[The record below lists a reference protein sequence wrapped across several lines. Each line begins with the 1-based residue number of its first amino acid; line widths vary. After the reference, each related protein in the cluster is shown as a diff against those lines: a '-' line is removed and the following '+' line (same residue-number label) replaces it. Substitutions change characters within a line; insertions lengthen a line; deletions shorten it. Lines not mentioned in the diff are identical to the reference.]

1 MDLLSTRLRTA
12 ADAVAVLGD
21 CAADVAV
28 LQDGELR
35 GAQDRVTVLRQ
46 CVDRYAAFI
55 AGEIAHRSR
64 PEAGHGGMAQSAGFV
79 SPEAMIQSIGKLSR
93 PEAVKLVQL
102 GTIIAETEAAESLT
116 AGTVGAAEEGGA
128 GDDASTGPAIPFASL
143 APPWQAPLV
152 AALAEGVLSSDCFHA
167 IQRSLGDVS
176 PGIPAAG
183 LTAACE
189 ELLESAA
196 GLSPDQ
202 LFRKALH
209 LRDEL
214 DRDGIDRREKQ
225 RRDDRTLR
233 TWWDGAGM
241 YCGKFRLAPEEGTIL
256 AGAIDQILSP
266 RRGGPRMVDPEEKAA
281 ADALLNDGRTTE
293 QIAADALVD
302 MIRVA
307 VDADPGTIFGTHR
320 PAVRVIVT
328 DADLHN
334 GAGHGRIEGH
344 PDPVSFRTVE
354 RHLCDTGAIAVGFD
368 DTGQCVNVGRAR
380 RFFTPRQRVGMAVRD
395 GGCLFPSC
403 DRPPSWCEAH
413 HINQW
418 KKEHGRTDI
427 ADGVLLCRRHHL
439 LLHDNHWKVLRH
451 DGDYWL
457 KPPAAID
464 PTQTLIPMPSRNPD
478 IHTVRTRQRRA
489 RQRT

>member
-1 MDLLSTRLRTA
+1 MELLSTRLRTA
-12 ADAVAVLGD
+12 ADTVAVLGD

-28 LQDGELR
+28 PQDGELR

-46 CVDRYAAFI
+46 CVDRYAALI

-102 GTIIAETEAAESLT
+102 GTIIAETEAAVTLT
-116 AGTVGAAEEGGA
+116 ARSVEAGA
-128 GDDASTGPAIPFASL
+128 GSADGEDTSAEAGTSNAQMP
-143 APPWQAPLV
+143 PPWQAPLV
-152 AALAEGVLSSDCFHA
+152 AALADGTLSSDCFHA
-167 IQRSLGDVS
+167 IQRALGDVG
-176 PGIPAAG
+176 PGVPATA
-183 LTAACE
+183 LTTACE
-189 ELLESAA
+189 ELLEAAA

-202 LFRKALH
+202 LFRKARN

-214 DRDGIDRREKQ
+214 DRDGIARREKQ

-233 TWWDGAGM
+233 TWWDSAGM
-241 YCGKFRLAPEEGTIL
+241 YCGKFRLAPEEGTIV

-281 ADALLNDGRTTE
+281 ADTLLNDERSTE
-293 QIAADALVD
+293 QIAADALVE
-302 MIRVA
+302 MIRLA
-307 VDADPGTIFGTHR
+307 VDADPGTIFRTHR
-320 PAVRVIVT
+320 PAVRVIIT
-328 DADLHN
+328 DAHLHN
-334 GAGHGRIEGH
+334 RAGHGRIEGH

-395 GGCLFPSC
+395 GGCRFPSC
-403 DRPPSWCEAH
+403 DRPPSWGEAH
-413 HINQW
+413 HINPW
-418 KKEHGRTDI
+418 KKEHGKTDI

-439 LLHDNHWKVLRH
+439 LLHDNHWKILRH

-457 KPPAAID
+457 RPPQTVD
-464 PTQTLIPMPSRNPD
+464 PTQTLLPMPSRNPD
-478 IHTVRTRQRRA
+478 IHTIQTQHQTQ